1 MNDLMMI
8 QQNTLGR
15 TGYSLFTALLGV
27 FAFGG
32 VSAACA
38 QTPPPPPPPPVPGV
52 PASVYAY
59 PPNSDDRPMPPVITP
74 PEFSGPVSAPSDA
87 IVLFDGKDLSKWA
100 SDNGDGP
107 APWKVTDGYF
117 EVEPRTGGIHTRE
130 GFGDVQLH
138 VEWASPNPPR
148 GTGQDRGNS
157 GVFLQG
163 LYEFQV
169 LDAYD
174 NKTYADGI
182 PGAVYGQ
189 YAPLVSPTRKPGE
202 WNSYDIIFHQPHF
215 DAQGKL
221 TQPARATVFLNG
233 VLVQDNVTLTGP
245 TGHHVRPEYKPT
257 PSRLPI
263 GLQDHGHPVRYRS
276 IWLRE
281 LKE

>member
-1 MNDLMMI
+1 MTI
-8 QQNTLGR
+8 QRFLRAAANPRL
-15 TGYSLFTALLGV
+15 LAMLAVLAL
-27 FAFGG
+27 GG
-32 VSAACA
+32 VSQACA
-38 QTPPPPPPPPVPGV
+38 QTPAPPPPPPPVQGV

-59 PPNSDDRPMPPVITP
+59 PPNSDDRPMPPVVTP
-74 PEFSGPVSAPSDA
+74 PAPTGPVAPPSDA
-87 IVLFDGKDLSKWA
+87 VVLFDGHDLSKWA
-100 SDNGDGP
+100 SDNQDGP
-107 APWKVTDGYF
+107 APWKVENGYF
-117 EVEPRTGGIHTRE
+117 EVVPRSGGIHTKQ

-138 VEWASPNPPR
+138 VEWSSPNPPR

-174 NKTYADGI
+174 NQTYADGI

-202 WNSYDIIFHQPHF
+202 WNTYDIVFHRPRF

-221 TQPARATVFLNG
+221 AAPARATVFLNG
-233 VLVQDNVTLTGP
+233 VLVQDDVTLTGP
-245 TGHHVRPEYKPT
+245 TAHHARPEYKAT
-257 PSRLPI
+257 PARLPL

-276 IWLRE
+276 IWVRE
-281 LKE
+281 LEK

>member
-1 MNDLMMI
+1 MT
-8 QQNTLGR
+8 NTR
-15 TGYSLFTALLGV
+15 TLTRAASPLLLGLV
-27 FAFGG
+27 ALAFGG
-32 VSAACA
+32 ASMACA
-38 QTPPPPPPPPVPGV
+38 QTPATTPPPPVPGV

-59 PPNSDDRPMPPVITP
+59 PPNSDDRPLPPVITQP
-74 PEFSGPVSAPSDA
+74 ASTAPVAPPSDA
-87 IVLFDGKDLSKWA
+87 IVLFDGHDLSRWV
-100 SDNGDGP
+100 SDANDAP
-107 APWKVTDGYF
+107 APWKVADGYF
-117 EVEPRTGGIHTRE
+117 EVVPRTGGIHTRQ

-138 VEWASPNPPR
+138 VEWSSPNPPR

-169 LDAYD
+169 LDAYQ

-202 WNSYDIIFHQPHF
+202 WNSYDIVFHRPRF

-221 TQPARATVFLNG
+221 TAPARATVFLNG
-233 VLVQDNVTLTGP
+233 ILVQDDVTLTGP
-245 TGHHVRPEYKPT
+245 TAHHARPPYEAT
-257 PSRLPI
+257 AARLPL
-263 GLQDHGHPVRYRS
+263 GLQDHNHPVRYRN

-281 LKE
+281 LE

>member
-1 MNDLMMI
+1 MTI
-8 QQNTLGR
+8 QRFIRGAVNP
-15 TGYSLFTALLGV
+15 LFLAMLALL
-27 FAFGG
+27 AFGG

-38 QTPPPPPPPPVPGV
+38 QTPAPTPPPRVPGV

-59 PPNSDDRPMPPVITP
+59 PPNSDDRPMPKVVTP
-74 PEFSGPVSAPSDA
+74 PAQIGPVTPPSDA
-87 IVLFDGKDLSKWA
+87 IVLFDGRDLSQWA
-100 SDNGDGP
+100 SDNKNAP
-107 APWKVTDGYF
+107 APWKVADGYF
-117 EVEPRTGGIHTRE
+117 EVVPRTGGIHTKQ

-138 VEWASPNPPR
+138 VEWSAPNPPR

-202 WNSYDIIFHQPHF
+202 WNTYDIVFHAARF

-221 TQPARATVFLNG
+221 TAPARATVILNG
-233 VLVQDNVTLTGP
+233 VLVQDNVLLTGP
-245 TGHHVRPEYKPT
+245 TAHHARPEYKPT
-257 PSRLPI
+257 AARLPI
-263 GLQDHGHPVRYRS
+263 GLQDHGHSVRYRS
-276 IWLRE
+276 IWVRE
-281 LKE
+281 LNDD